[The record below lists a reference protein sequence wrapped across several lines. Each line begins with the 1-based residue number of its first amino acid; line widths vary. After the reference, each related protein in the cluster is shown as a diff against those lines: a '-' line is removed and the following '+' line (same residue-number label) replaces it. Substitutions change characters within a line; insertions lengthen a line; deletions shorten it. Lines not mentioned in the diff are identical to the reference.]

1 MNNIN
6 CGFVFTGAER
16 WCFEHESMPII
27 LGTIRSTNIRSRF
40 VSDPLLD
47 EFVVDIQLDF
57 NAPVRIAVVYG
68 PSGNSLRVSMIQPAV
83 QRGVCGREKQTNGNC
98 GDDESLADR
107 FSD

>member
-1 MNNIN
+1 MNNVN
-6 CGFVFTGAER
+6 SGFVFTGLER

-27 LGTIRSTNIRSRF
+27 FGTVRLTNIRSRF

-47 EFVVDIQLDF
+47 EFVVDIKLNF
-57 NAPVRIAVVYG
+57 NAPVGIPVVYG
-68 PSGNSLRVSMIQPAV
+68 PTGNSLRVSMIQPAA
-83 QRGVCGREKQTNGNC
+83 QRGVGGRQKQTNGHC